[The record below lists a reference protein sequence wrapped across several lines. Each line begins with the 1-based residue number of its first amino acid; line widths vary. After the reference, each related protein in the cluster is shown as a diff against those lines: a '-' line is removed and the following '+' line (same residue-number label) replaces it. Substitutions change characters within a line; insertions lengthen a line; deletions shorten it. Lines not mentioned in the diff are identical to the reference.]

1 VRSNELVRLPINDQ
15 SYDMHKPE
23 VNADRLMESLAR
35 MAQIGA
41 TKKGRVCCLAATDE
55 DRAGRDLLVT

>member
-1 VRSNELVRLPINDQ
+1 
-15 SYDMHKPE
+15 
-23 VNADRLMESLAR
+23 

-41 TKKGRVCCLAATDE
+41 TKKGGVCCLAATDE